1 MTSTPKKTFSLT
13 KLLRLACAGLEI
25 LIVIGLLVTAILVP
39 LAESHVA
46 TGSRVTIAKS
56 PTTGSFTYDFR
67 LSRKHDVSVTN
78 ESSPESAAPEGSV
91 GIVSVG
97 PFDLKAGK
105 EGQFFKGANS
115 DKDVDVQKVQAMVTF
130 KGPERA
136 LQALRAFKWP
146 AVISELCSIL
156 IGLAFFDMLRRLLSS
171 AEGGDLFTEANVR
184 TLRLMGFLIIVLDL
198 AKFAVGA
205 ILINRMNSLVSPF
218 FSDGTWMLV
227 NTGSG
232 KLTGVFSGLTFLL
245 LAEVFREGLKFR
257 KDSDLTI

>member
-1 MTSTPKKTFSLT
+1 MSSSPKKPFSFT
-13 KLLRLACAGLEI
+13 KILRLACAGLEI

-39 LAESHVA
+39 FAESHVA
-46 TGSRVTIAKS
+46 TGSRVTISES

-67 LSRKHDVSVTN
+67 LSRHRDVSVTN
-78 ESSPESAAPEGSV
+78 EDSAHPALPEGHA
-91 GIVSVG
+91 GLVSFG

-136 LQALRAFKWP
+136 VEALQAFKWP

-156 IGLAFFDMLRRLLSS
+156 IGLSFFDMLRRLLSS
-171 AEGGDLFTEANVR
+171 AEKGELFTETNVR
-184 TLRLMGFLIIVLDL
+184 KLRLFGILIIVLDL
-198 AKFAVGA
+198 VKFAVGA
-205 ILINRMNSLVSPF
+205 ILVNRMNSLVGPF

-232 KLTGVFSGLTFLL
+232 KLTGVYSGVTFLL